1 MAETQPATIEG
12 SDGFPV
18 RNKNLNDE
26 NFFYGELMA
35 VATGR
40 KPMAIESIDQV
51 TFKYAG
57 NGRWSDQNK
66 VAAACRQA
74 NLHYIPYATD
84 NVVVFQPK
92 YLAEAVLLQQMG
104 LAADGV
110 LEPDS
115 VPGRMFNIIEGH
127 LLGYRME
134 DIRAFQ
140 AVGAIALTF
149 NCDYTDSERK
159 RLVTDPVAKSILKT
173 CMRTF
178 APFYSQSIK
187 RIPKLL
193 KLIAPTI
200 QDTKPIKV

>member
-1 MAETQPATIEG
+1 MLRTQPWKG
-12 SDGFPV
+12 S
-18 RNKNLNDE
+18 L
-26 NFFYGELMA
+26 
-35 VATGR
+35 
-40 KPMAIESIDQV
+40 IESIDQV

-74 NLHYIPYATD
+74 NLQYIHTPGD
-84 NVVVFQPK
+84 NVIVFQPK

-110 LEPDS
+110 LQPDS
-115 VPGRMFNIIEGH
+115 VPGNMYDIIEGH

-134 DIRAFQ
+134 DIRALKV
-140 AVGAIALTF
+140 VGAIAMTF

-159 RLVTDPVAKSILKT
+159 RLVTDPVAKSTMKT
-173 CMRTF
+173 CKRTF
-178 APFYSQSIK
+178 APFYSQAIK

-200 QDTKPIKV
+200 KDTKPIKV

>member
-1 MAETQPATIEG
+1 MVETQPATIEG

-18 RNKNLNDE
+18 RNKNLNGE
-26 NFFYGELMA
+26 YFFYGELMA

-74 NLHYIPYATD
+74 NLLYIPYAAD

-104 LAADGV
+104 LYAEGV
-110 LEPDS
+110 LEPES
-115 VPGRMFNIIEGH
+115 VPGHMYDIIEGH

-134 DIRAFQ
+134 DIRAFK
-140 AVGAIALTF
+140 AVGAIVMTF

-159 RLVTDPVAKSILKT
+159 QLVTDPVAKVVLKT
-173 CMRTF
+173 CKRTF
-178 APFYSQSIK
+178 APFYSQAIK
-187 RIPKLL
+187 QIPKLL
-193 KLIAPTI
+193 KLIAQTI